1 MVDFPCKSKIK
12 IVLTIKNNLIMK
24 LEKQDISRI
33 GFDYIE
39 CENGN
44 LEILSNFRESGIEEI
59 LLRNILL
66 EFGNYRIID
75 YTDYEDEDNVL
86 HGYVTSLPY
95 KLYKDAYNEYVKY
108 YKQIDIQNGITR
120 N

>member
-1 MVDFPCKSKIK
+1 
-12 IVLTIKNNLIMK
+12 MK

-44 LEILSNFRESGIEEI
+44 LEIISNFSEFGIEEI

-66 EFGNYRIID
+66 EFGNYRITD

-86 HGYVTSLPY
+86 HGYITNLPY
-95 KLYKDAYNEYVKY
+95 ELYKSTYEDFVEY
-108 YKQIDIQNGITR
+108 YKQIDIENGISR